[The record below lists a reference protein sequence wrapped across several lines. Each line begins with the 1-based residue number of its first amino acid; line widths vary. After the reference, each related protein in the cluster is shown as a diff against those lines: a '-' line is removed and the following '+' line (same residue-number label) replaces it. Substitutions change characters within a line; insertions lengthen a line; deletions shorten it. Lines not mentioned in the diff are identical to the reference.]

1 MKKELPNKK
10 VNRWL
15 ILTVVALFS
24 VAATFAVSKVISNS
38 NMPDS
43 GDESTESSVVDYEK
57 TTDIPEVVVSEEYN
71 YEEGYIDIFLASN
84 TPLTLGELMF
94 TVSEG
99 TSYDSILEKGV
110 FADYLENAKSENT
123 VLIGATGGPDAD
135 IVMPTEKAL
144 FARLAFTNLTEG
156 SVRVVEEDVVF
167 FDEGNEF
174 VTVTFE

>member
-24 VAATFAVSKVISNS
+24 LAATFAVYKVTYTVTKSDENS
-38 NMPDS
+38 MSDDQDS
-43 GDESTESSVVDYEK
+43 IVNYDNKEQANVLLETQ
-57 TTDIPEVVVSEEYN
+57 YN
-71 YEEGYIDIFLASN
+71 YDEGYVDVLFTTN
-84 TPLTLGELMF
+84 TPLTLGEVLF
-94 TVSEG
+94 TMTEG
-99 TSYDSILEKGV
+99 TTFDSIVEKGV
-110 FADYLENAKSENT
+110 FADYLENAKSEGS

-144 FARLAFTNLTEG
+144 FARLAFTNMTPDSVQLSTE
-156 SVRVVEEDVVF
+156 DAVF